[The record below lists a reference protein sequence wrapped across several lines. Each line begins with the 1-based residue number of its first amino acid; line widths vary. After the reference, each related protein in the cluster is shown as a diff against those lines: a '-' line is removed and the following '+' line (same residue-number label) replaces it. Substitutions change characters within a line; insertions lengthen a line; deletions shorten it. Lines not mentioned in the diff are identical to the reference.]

1 VFLQL
6 GEVVEGIG
14 VVQLTSVDETHEEV
28 AHLGALAGFIEQRIL
43 AMQDGLLQGP
53 LADVVV
59 ERRSGLAQEEREP
72 IP

>member
-1 VFLQL
+1 
-6 GEVVEGIG
+6 
-14 VVQLTSVDETHEEV
+14 
-28 AHLGALAGFIEQRIL
+28 
-43 AMQDGLLQGP
+43 MQDGLLQGP